1 LVEKEKI
8 NKWGKHIKEFC
19 KTKMKRR
26 AKLTQVSKNKKNQS
40 IKLIIHKQKTNT
52 HNSFLQG
59 RKKRSNLPK

>member
-1 LVEKEKI
+1 LVEKERI

-19 KTKMKRR
+19 KTKMKKR
-26 AKLTQVSKNKKNQS
+26 AKLTQVSKNRKKQS
-40 IKLIIHKQKTNT
+40 IKLIIHKQKKT